1 MPRKLSR
8 TRPVQ
13 GARLLA
19 LRRAAGLSQVE
30 LARLVGESQQNIA
43 LWEQSD
49 KPPRSDVLP
58 KIGKALGVSVE
69 VLLNVDLPAQTRRP
83 GPAGKVHKV
92 FEEVSKLPRKQQDKI
107 VDVVSAI
114 VEDYKRRRTG

>member
-8 TRPVQ
+8 PRPKQ

-19 LRRAAGLSQVE
+19 LRQAAGLSQAE
-30 LARLVGESQQNIA
+30 LARLIGENQQNIA
-43 LWEQSD
+43 LWEQSE

-58 KIGKALGVSVE
+58 KIAKALGVTVE
-69 VLLNVDLPAQTRRP
+69 VLLNVDLPAQPRRP

-92 FEEVSKLPRKQQDKI
+92 FEEVSKLPRRQQDKI

-114 VEDYKRRRTG
+114 VEDYKRKRTG